1 MILAV
6 VNQATK
12 VASAHADPPSLMP
25 VSVSR
30 STAFWCQGD
39 QMTASKR
46 PLKSAKSKP
55 SRANRPSLGKQG
67 VVVSKTP
74 ALGPKTKPAS
84 ATSSGAKVSKK
95 EIVLGMLREAD
106 GTPIAA
112 IMAATGWQEHSVRGF
127 FAAVVKKKLKLNLVS
142 QKVGGDRF
150 YRIEQ
155 TDPAS

>member
-1 MILAV
+1 MAARKH
-6 VNQATK
+6 Q
-12 VASAHADPPSLMP
+12 S
-25 VSVSR
+25 
-30 STAFWCQGD
+30 
-39 QMTASKR
+39 
-46 PLKSAKSKP
+46 KSAKPKS
-55 SRANRPSLGKQG
+55 SRANRPSLGNEG
-67 VVVSKTP
+67 AVVSKKRS
-74 ALGPKTKPAS
+74 LGPKTQAAS

-142 QKVGGDRF
+142 QKVGGDRV
-150 YRIEQ
+150 YRIER